1 MSLLTITSHHYAHRS
16 HNLVS
21 FHHAQPIERQ
31 IPASAHNHVFAKHG
45 TRVTVR
51 NLFGNM
57 PVRVK
62 QRTLVADQKI
72 EQHRLRQV
80 LEREMV
86 GLLLSSQSSVS
97 LKIRD
102 GDNKTI
108 ANFNTLNATVAGH
121 TRNTATDKPTSA
133 HLSSLLQ
140 IMTQANYIAVDEWAS
155 WVPVSASTPVVTVK
169 GAISLD
175 PAPNKYTQFI
185 SVGMRPLSAESR
197 GNELYNQVNR
207 LFALSDFGSVE
218 DDDVIDEQE
227 QLRRLSDKRF
237 KKDGFTN
244 RQLKTKKGVDR
255 CPMFHLR
262 ASFKDRRTTS
272 ATRDRFIEDESGMQA
287 VMDVFTAMI
296 TQWLSVHH
304 FRPRKLHTI
313 DRPKAT
319 SASPRSSTKSTCI
332 SPSKRPTPPGTPH
345 TLVEKGNEKRRRL
358 ATALQEPGQAK
369 SRSKAFADWSR
380 IKSGRSSFF
389 EPTGITQKS
398 RAFGSTQ
405 DMPSHVVPDSDA
417 LPRFIESSGTSAPL
431 YVTPIA
437 KGTLGDATSPAS
449 SNTEIE
455 TSPFL
460 DDRDGTMSWT
470 DPSTG
475 KTYLLNAR
483 TGCVVSSQRPRTNP
497 SALTPSITRFN
508 TNKSLRMAPRPA
520 TVEPA
525 KTPWLD
531 DIIQNWENPIFKP
544 TEQRVQQISLQYD
557 TERMDTCHPQHSHT
571 HSSTCDVSEA
581 FDDTGPCSAR
591 LSKDALC
598 KAEVISQVDKKFIL
612 VRMASSPKDR
622 ETQSTADVLVLIDQ
636 HAADERIKVESLLDE
651 LCSPGKSSTQPDYR
665 SKLGFSSLVKFA
677 ILETPVQFAVSP
689 QEQGHFEA
697 FASSFAAWGILY
709 DSSSTASTNNRTNLI
724 EVTNKISITALPPA
738 ISERCKADPQL
749 LIGFLRSAIWRYV
762 ESPPLVPDLS
772 SDQHTS
778 WVKRIGTCPPGLI
791 DLVNSRAC
799 RSAIMFN
806 DELSLVD
813 CTVLVRKLADCVFP
827 FMCAHGRPSMVP
839 IVDLGKVGTA
849 GFAFGATKEGKNTTF
864 VEAWKKWNR

>member
-21 FHHAQPIERQ
+21 FHHGQPIERQ
-31 IPASAHNHVFAKHG
+31 TPASAHNHVFAKHG

-62 QRTLVADQKI
+62 QRTLVADQKM
-72 EQHRLRQV
+72 EQQRLRQV
-80 LEREMV
+80 LERETV

-108 ANFNTLNATVAGH
+108 ANFNTLNAAVAGH
-121 TRNTATDKPTSA
+121 TQKAATGKPTSA
-133 HLSSLLQ
+133 HLSSVLQ

-155 WVPVSASTPVVTVK
+155 WVPVSASAPAVSVK
-169 GAISLD
+169 GAISLE

-185 SVGMRPLSAESR
+185 SVGIRPLSAETR
-197 GNELYNQVNR
+197 GNELYDQVNR
-207 LFALSDFGSVE
+207 LFALSDFGSIEE
-218 DDDVIDEQE
+218 DDAIDEQE

-244 RQLKTKKGVDR
+244 RQLKVKKGVDR

-262 ASFKDRRTTS
+262 VSFKDWRTAS
-272 ATRDRFIEDESGMQA
+272 ATEDRFIEDESGLQT

-304 FRPRKLHTI
+304 FRPKKLHTT
-313 DRPKAT
+313 DRPRDT
-319 SASPRSSTKSTCI
+319 SASPRSFAEPTCV
-332 SPSKRPTPPGTPH
+332 SPSKRPAPPGTPH
-345 TLVEKGNEKRRRL
+345 NLAEKGNEKRRRL
-358 ATALQEPGQAK
+358 ATAFQEPAQAK

-398 RAFGSTQ
+398 RAVRSAQ
-405 DMPSHVVPDSDA
+405 DVPGHTLPDSDA
-417 LPRFIESSGTSAPL
+417 LPRFSESSGISAPL
-431 YVTPIA
+431 HVAPIA
-437 KGTLGDATSPAS
+437 KGTLGVATTLAS

-460 DDRDGTMSWT
+460 DDKDGTMSWT

-483 TGCVVSSQRPRTNP
+483 TGCVVSSRRPRTDP
-497 SALTPSITRFN
+497 AALSPSITHLN
-508 TNKSLRMAPRPA
+508 TNKSLRMASRPA
-520 TVEPA
+520 TVEAA
-525 KTPWLD
+525 KTPWLND
-531 DIIQNWENPIFKP
+531 MFQTWENPIFKP
-544 TEQRVQQISLQYD
+544 TEQRVQQVSLQHD
-557 TERMDTCHPQHSHT
+557 TERTDTCHPQHSHT
-571 HSSTCDVSEA
+571 HSSTYDAVEA
-581 FDDTGPCSAR
+581 YDDAGSCLAR
-591 LSKDALC
+591 LSKDDLC
-598 KAEVISQVDKKFIL
+598 KAEVISQVDRKFIL
-612 VRMASSPKDR
+612 VRMASSPKDC
-622 ETQSTADVLVLIDQ
+622 ETQMTADVLVLIDQ

-651 LCSPGKSSTQPDYR
+651 LCRPGESSTQSDYR
-665 SKLGFSSLVKFA
+665 SQLGLSSLVKFS
-677 ILETPVQFAVSP
+677 ILETPLQFAVSP
-689 QEQGHFEA
+689 QEQGHFET

-709 DSSSTASTNNRTNLI
+709 DTNSTASNNNRTSLI
-724 EVTNKISITALPPA
+724 EVTHKLSVTALPPA

-762 ESPPLVPDLS
+762 ETPPLVPDFS
-772 SDQHTS
+772 SDQHTG

-813 CTVLVRKLADCVFP
+813 CTALVRKLADCVFP

-849 GFAFGATKEGKNTTF
+849 GLTFGATDEGEKSTF
-864 VEAWKKWNR
+864 VDAWKKWNR

>member
-21 FHHAQPIERQ
+21 FHQGQPIERQ

-72 EQHRLRQV
+72 EQQRLRQA
-80 LEREMV
+80 LERETV
-86 GLLLSSQSSVS
+86 GLLLSSQSSIS

-108 ANFNTLNATVAGH
+108 ANFNTLNAAVVGH
-121 TRNTATDKPTSA
+121 TRNAATDKPMSA
-133 HLSSLLQ
+133 HLSSLLK
-140 IMTQANYIAVDEWAS
+140 IMTQANYIAVDEWTS
-155 WVPVSASTPVVTVK
+155 WVPVSASTPVVSVK

-185 SVGMRPLSAESR
+185 SVGIRPLSAETR
-197 GNELYNQVNR
+197 GNELYDQVNR
-207 LFALSDFGSVE
+207 LFALSNFGCVE
-218 DDDVIDEQE
+218 DDDAVDEQE

-244 RQLKTKKGVDR
+244 RQLKVRKGVDR

-262 ASFKDRRTTS
+262 VSLKDWRTTS
-272 ATRDRFIEDESGMQA
+272 ATGDRFIEDKSGLQA

-304 FRPRKLHTI
+304 FRPRKFHTT
-313 DRPKAT
+313 DRPRAT
-319 SASPRSSTKSTCI
+319 SASPRSSTESTCI
-332 SPSKRPTPPGTPH
+332 SPSKRPASPGAPQN
-345 TLVEKGNEKRRRL
+345 LAGKGYEKRRRM
-358 ATALQEPGQAK
+358 TEALQEPAQANLR
-369 SRSKAFADWSR
+369 SRAFADWSR

-398 RAFGSTQ
+398 RAVGSNQ
-405 DMPSHVVPDSDA
+405 DVPSHVMPDSDA
-417 LPRFIESSGTSAPL
+417 LPRFSESSGTSAQL
-431 YVTPIA
+431 HVAPIA
-437 KGTLGDATSPAS
+437 KGTLGDAIIPVT

-455 TSPFL
+455 TSLFL
-460 DDRDGTMSWT
+460 DDRDGTVSWT
-470 DPSTG
+470 DPSTS

-497 SALTPSITRFN
+497 AALSPSITRLN
-508 TNKSLRMAPRPA
+508 TNKSLRIASRPS
-520 TVEPA
+520 TVESA

-531 DIIQNWENPIFKP
+531 DIFRNWENPIFKP
-544 TEQRVQQISLQYD
+544 TEQRVQQLSLQYD
-557 TERMDTCHPQHSHT
+557 TERMDICHPQHSHT
-571 HSSTCDVSEA
+571 HSSNCDVLEA

-598 KAEVISQVDKKFIL
+598 KAEVVSQVDKKFIL
-612 VRMASSPKDR
+612 VRMTSSPKDR
-622 ETQSTADVLVLIDQ
+622 KTQSTADVLVLIDQ

-651 LCSPGKSSTQPDYR
+651 LCCPGKSSTQSDYR
-665 SKLGFSSLVKFA
+665 SQLGFSSVVKFA
-677 ILETPVQFAVSP
+677 ILETPLQFAVSL
-689 QEQGHFEA
+689 QEQGHFET

-709 DSSSTASTNNRTNLI
+709 DTSSTASTTNRTNLV
-724 EVTNKISITALPPA
+724 EVTNKLSITALPPA

-749 LIGFLRSAIWRYV
+749 LIGFLRSAVWRYV

-772 SDQHTS
+772 TDLHTN

-806 DELSLVD
+806 DELSLAD

-839 IVDLGKVGTA
+839 IVDLGKVSTA
-849 GFAFGATKEGKNTTF
+849 SLAFGATEEGEGSTF
-864 VEAWKKWNR
+864 VDVWKKWNR